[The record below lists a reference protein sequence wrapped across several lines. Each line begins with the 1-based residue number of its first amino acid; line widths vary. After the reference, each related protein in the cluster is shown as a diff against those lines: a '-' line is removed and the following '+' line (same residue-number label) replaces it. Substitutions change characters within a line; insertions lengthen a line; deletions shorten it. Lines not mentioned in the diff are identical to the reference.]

1 MAISKRLLE
10 IAKYIKGYETLADIA
25 CDHGYL
31 GIYAAINFNLKEVL
45 LTDINE
51 MPLASAKENVAKREL
66 NSVIKTKLGD
76 GLAPLDKDYDVI
88 TIAGIGGVLL
98 VQILEN
104 DLDKAKRAKRLV
116 LCSNTD
122 TDLVR
127 KYLVENG
134 FMIEREEMIHDYKYY
149 EIIVAKYIGQVV
161 NYTDLEIKYGP
172 VLLKEKSKEFC
183 EYYER
188 QLKLYSGQVDKIND
202 LVSKERLQTKIS
214 EINKILE

>member
-76 GLAPLDKDYDVI
+76 GLAPLDKEYDVI
-88 TIAGIGGVLL
+88 TIAGIGAG
-98 VQILEN
+98 
-104 DLDKAKRAKRLV
+104 
-116 LCSNTD
+116 
-122 TDLVR
+122 
-127 KYLVENG
+127 
-134 FMIEREEMIHDYKYY
+134 
-149 EIIVAKYIGQVV
+149 
-161 NYTDLEIKYGP
+161 
-172 VLLKEKSKEFC
+172 
-183 EYYER
+183 
-188 QLKLYSGQVDKIND
+188 
-202 LVSKERLQTKIS
+202 
-214 EINKILE
+214 

>member
-172 VLLKEKSKEFC
+172 VLLKEKSKEFR

-202 LVSKERLQTKIS
+202 LVSKERLQAKIS

>member
-161 NYTDLEIKYGP
+161 KYTDLEIKYGP
-172 VLLKEKSKEFC
+172 VLLKEKSKEFR

-202 LVSKERLQTKIS
+202 LVSKERLQAKIS